1 MMSRLET
8 EFPHRFFS
16 RIWKTH
22 VWQRRIR
29 FKDLKNSSSSVSP
42 LLCRQQLVLLFC
54 WNFPCWICM
63 HAKATARQL
72 LRKILPLGSCLER
85 FYLPLFCFYVS
96 DFFFVGRMCQVFNK
110 VSCFFVLFFC
120 IFEISTWYASCQW
133 HKNKKGLPIWK
144 IFTYDAKCHGPLLLI
159 QGSCH
164 ISSVS
169 IIFILIGENLCIYM
183 KGICDIESIKWS
195 LP

>member
-1 MMSRLET
+1 MQI
-8 EFPHRFFS
+8 P
-16 RIWKTH
+16 
-22 VWQRRIR
+22 
-29 FKDLKNSSSSVSP
+29 
-42 LLCRQQLVLLFC
+42 
-54 WNFPCWICM
+54 
-63 HAKATARQL
+63 
-72 LRKILPLGSCLER
+72 PLGSCLER

-96 DFFFVGRMCQVFNK
+96 GFFFFFVGRMCQVFNK

-144 IFTYDAKCHGPLLLI
+144 IFTCDAKCHGPLLLI

-169 IIFILIGENLCIYM
+169 IIFILIGENLCTCM
-183 KGICDIESIKWS
+183 RGICDIKSIKWS
-195 LP
+195 QPYLLNPRNLTHLYFPVGSFPWTQAWTSF